1 MIKTDVLE
9 DGRIAVYSATVS
21 DSVMFETM
29 QFSFP
34 DTWNG
39 FTKTAVFKSGDT
51 TVSVVLDKAN
61 NELCISEKECYI
73 PHEVINYPEFTVSVF
88 GVKDNK
94 RVTSARGRVSVF
106 QSGYELGDEPSEPT
120 PDEYSQLANLAE
132 EAKLIAQ
139 SVRDDADN
147 GLFKGEKGDTGP
159 QGIQGEKGDT
169 GEQGIQGPKGE
180 KGDAFTYED
189 FTAEQLASL
198 KGEKGDTGEQGPP
211 GETPTI
217 DQNYNP
223 ESVNAQSG
231 KAVAEAVA
239 SASILNPPETWADIQ
254 KAVRLGFAPNYFPVG
269 YEFETYDSETENN
282 IVWVVRG
289 HDTHKPANGEL
300 KHSMTLETKYAY
312 SKSNG
317 SFLPVQ
323 FDGIEALYYSENG
336 LSPGTYSFTVSN
348 QLWCTSDNGKKYHF
362 TLTKGVP
369 AGGQIT
375 VSLVYNMPLA
385 GKSIYVYSDQYTS
398 EALESTVLEEGEEG
412 ISLGNTDGTGAL
424 NNIQRVI
431 FSSNNY
437 AQSAVRLWLNS
448 NAPKENVWYPTN
460 KFDRISSTNSGL
472 NGFMRGVDQDFLSVV
487 QTAAIP
493 CRTNSLSE
501 CNSFDSTEF
510 KTNQTYTVEDKFF
523 LLSRPEIWGDWDNE
537 EYKDG
542 EQLEYYKGL
551 TNAEIKKYDMA
562 GADCVVRLRSP
573 DSQYAGSA
581 QIINSDGS
589 RNSAGCSLSYGVCVA
604 CIIA

>member
-120 PDEYSQLANLAE
+120 PDEYSQLVNLAE

-269 YEFETYDSETENN
+269 
-282 IVWVVRG
+282 
-289 HDTHKPANGEL
+289 
-300 KHSMTLETKYAY
+300 
-312 SKSNG
+312 
-317 SFLPVQ
+317 
-323 FDGIEALYYSENG
+323 
-336 LSPGTYSFTVSN
+336 
-348 QLWCTSDNGKKYHF
+348 
-362 TLTKGVP
+362 
-369 AGGQIT
+369 
-375 VSLVYNMPLA
+375 
-385 GKSIYVYSDQYTS
+385 
-398 EALESTVLEEGEEG
+398 
-412 ISLGNTDGTGAL
+412 
-424 NNIQRVI
+424 
-431 FSSNNY
+431 
-437 AQSAVRLWLNS
+437 
-448 NAPKENVWYPTN
+448 
-460 KFDRISSTNSGL
+460 
-472 NGFMRGVDQDFLSVV
+472 
-487 QTAAIP
+487 
-493 CRTNSLSE
+493 
-501 CNSFDSTEF
+501 
-510 KTNQTYTVEDKFF
+510 
-523 LLSRPEIWGDWDNE
+523 
-537 EYKDG
+537 
-542 EQLEYYKGL
+542 
-551 TNAEIKKYDMA
+551 
-562 GADCVVRLRSP
+562 
-573 DSQYAGSA
+573 
-581 QIINSDGS
+581 
-589 RNSAGCSLSYGVCVA
+589 
-604 CIIA
+604 